1 MLFAPTE
8 EIHVSTS
15 RKTANQKLRISF
27 FSPYKYATMKHI
39 YPIVFFFL
47 FSSMVL
53 VTTRAKAQSSSTTA
67 PGNCSALVQNFN
79 NSSGGHASPSIYG
92 GIFDSA
98 FYYNPTL
105 GYWTEMD
112 GGRTTPAGVPRTVT
126 IISPPYANPN
136 PSGIFDVGFWYKTSN
151 RLTDRF
157 QVRLVQLAAG
167 PGGTTVT
174 NIVATSGVQPFTS
187 WSTPNT
193 YIDPNGN
200 VANNGD
206 TGRVCIRIVD
216 ADIITGPGI
225 FYRVEIAYLEQLG
238 FFAAYDN
245 LSIGASIGQG
255 SLPVNFIGIVANRT
269 ETLGINVRW
278 DVGDEV
284 DVDHYE
290 LERSTSGGS
299 FTTVGTVAAKHKMVY
314 AFTDPNGKYPT
325 LYYRIK
331 SVDLNGSVRY
341 SGIVRITNATSFAG
355 QLKSYPS
362 PARSMVTLEHAKL
375 GNSALV
381 TINSMDGRVLRTI
394 RPGSNLSTTMI
405 DISALTPGLYII
417 RLDDGQGKIESTT
430 IVKQ

>member
-1 MLFAPTE
+1 MF
-8 EIHVSTS
+8 
-15 RKTANQKLRISF
+15 LRRERLLTKSCAIVYF
-27 FSPYKYATMKHI
+27 TYKYATMKHI
-39 YPIVFFFL
+39 YPIVFFIL
-47 FSSMVL
+47 FSMVL
-53 VTTRAKAQSSSTTA
+53 GTTRAKAQSSSTTA
-67 PGNCSALVQNFN
+67 AGNCSTLVQNFN

-105 GYWTEMD
+105 GYWTELD
-112 GGRTTPAGVPRTVT
+112 GGRTTLAGSPRTVT
-126 IISPPYANPN
+126 IISPPYPNPN

-157 QVRLVQLAAG
+157 QIRLVQMSTG
-167 PGGTTVT
+167 PGGTTIT
-174 NIVATSGVQPFTS
+174 NIVATSGVQRFID

-193 YIDPNGN
+193 YIDPSGN

-216 ADIITGPGI
+216 ADIVTGAGL
-225 FYRVEIAYLEQLG
+225 FYRVEIAYLEQTG

-269 ETLGINVRW
+269 ENNVRW

-290 LERSTSGGS
+290 LEKSTSGGS
-299 FTTVGTVAAKHKMVY
+299 FNTVGTIAANKKMVY
-314 AFTDPNGKYPT
+314 GLTDPNGKYPT

-341 SGIVRITNATSFAG
+341 SGIVRITNSTSFAG

-362 PARSMVTLEHAKL
+362 PARNMVTLEHARL
-375 GNSALV
+375 GNSASV
-381 TINSMDGRVLRTI
+381 TINSMDGKVLRTI
-394 RPGSNLSTTMI
+394 RPGSSLSTTMI

-417 RLDDGQGKIESTT
+417 RLDDGLGKIESTT